1 MSILALN
8 DAIFTG
14 NIDITTRCIRNLFI
28 INTLNINIKSNI
40 STPASQHTRR
50 PTRRPTRRHTS
61 PSTSPKSRDEGEH
74 SSQSTVGDNTRR
86 GAGESLNIP
95 DDVHI
100 VMHNV

>member
-1 MSILALN
+1 M
-8 DAIFTG
+8 FTG
-14 NIDITTRCIRNLFI
+14 NIDITTRRIRNLFI

-50 PTRRPTRRHTS
+50 HTRRPTKRHTS
-61 PSTSPKSRDEGEH
+61 PSTSTSTKSRGEGEH
-74 SSQSTVGDNTRR
+74 SSQSTVGDDTRR
-86 GAGESLNIP
+86 GANESLNIP

>member
-1 MSILALN
+1 M
-8 DAIFTG
+8 FTG

-28 INTLNINIKSNI
+28 INIKSNI
-40 STPASQHTRR
+40 STPASRHTRR
-50 PTRRPTRRHTS
+50 PTRRPTS
-61 PSTSPKSRDEGEH
+61 PSPKSRDEGEH